1 MKNLKPFLK
10 IGNFTI
16 FIFNFTLINY
26 KIKSLTFLF
35 WLFKKKFK
43 SNFENL
49 FVNPVKSQIIGS
61 IVEQMITYQTIWSN
75 IKISMRNLN
84 FFKKY
89 YFSNLINV
97 KKKIKKKKSVGY
109 INSIA

>member
-1 MKNLKPFLK
+1 MVLLKK
-10 IGNFTI
+10 I
-16 FIFNFTLINY
+16 
-26 KIKSLTFLF
+26 
-35 WLFKKKFK
+35 K

-49 FVNPVKSQIIGS
+49 FVNPVKSQISGS
-61 IVEQMITYQTIWSN
+61 IVEQMITYRIIWSN

-97 KKKIKKKKSVGY
+97 KKKKKKISGLY
-109 INSIA
+109 

>member
-1 MKNLKPFLK
+1 MVLLKK
-10 IGNFTI
+10 I
-16 FIFNFTLINY
+16 
-26 KIKSLTFLF
+26 
-35 WLFKKKFK
+35 K

-84 FFKKY
+84 FKKIY

-97 KKKIKKKKSVGY
+97 KKKKKSVGY

>member
-1 MKNLKPFLK
+1 MVLLKK
-10 IGNFTI
+10 I
-16 FIFNFTLINY
+16 
-26 KIKSLTFLF
+26 
-35 WLFKKKFK
+35 K

-84 FFKKY
+84 FLKKY

-97 KKKIKKKKSVGY
+97 KKKKISGLY
-109 INSIA
+109 

>member
-1 MKNLKPFLK
+1 MVLLKK
-10 IGNFTI
+10 I
-16 FIFNFTLINY
+16 
-26 KIKSLTFLF
+26 
-35 WLFKKKFK
+35 K

-84 FFKKY
+84 FLKKY

-97 KKKIKKKKSVGY
+97 KKKKKKKNQWAILIQLHKWS
-109 INSIA
+109 N

>member
-1 MKNLKPFLK
+1 MVLLKK
-10 IGNFTI
+10 I
-16 FIFNFTLINY
+16 
-26 KIKSLTFLF
+26 
-35 WLFKKKFK
+35 K

-84 FFKKY
+84 FLKKY

-97 KKKIKKKKSVGY
+97 KKKKNQWAILIQLHKWS
-109 INSIA
+109 N

>member
-1 MKNLKPFLK
+1 MVLLKK
-10 IGNFTI
+10 I
-16 FIFNFTLINY
+16 
-26 KIKSLTFLF
+26 
-35 WLFKKKFK
+35 K

-84 FFKKY
+84 FLKKY

-97 KKKIKKKKSVGY
+97 KKKKKISGLY
-109 INSIA
+109 

>member
-1 MKNLKPFLK
+1 MVLLKK
-10 IGNFTI
+10 I
-16 FIFNFTLINY
+16 
-26 KIKSLTFLF
+26 
-35 WLFKKKFK
+35 K

-84 FFKKY
+84 FLKKY

-97 KKKIKKKKSVGY
+97 KKKKKKSVGY